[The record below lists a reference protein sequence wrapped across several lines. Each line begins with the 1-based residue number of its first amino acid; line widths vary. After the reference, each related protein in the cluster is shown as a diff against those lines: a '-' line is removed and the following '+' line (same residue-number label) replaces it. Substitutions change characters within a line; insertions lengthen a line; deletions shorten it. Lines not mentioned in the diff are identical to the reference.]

1 MYLAANLNF
10 SFYTLLSGDV
20 IIFVISI
27 LTIVSVEILYKIIFI
42 SVYYISIQYYGCF
55 KKIKFYYFLL
65 F

>member
-10 SFYTLLSGDV
+10 SFYTFLSGDV

-42 SVYYISIQYYGCF
+42 SVYYI
-55 KKIKFYYFLL
+55 
-65 F
+65 